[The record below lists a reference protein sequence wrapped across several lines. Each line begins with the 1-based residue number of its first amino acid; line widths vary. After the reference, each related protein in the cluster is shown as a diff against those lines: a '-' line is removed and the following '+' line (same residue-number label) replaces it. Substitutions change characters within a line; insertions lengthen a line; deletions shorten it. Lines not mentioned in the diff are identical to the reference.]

1 MLMTSRT
8 FRRLLGAALAAASL
22 SLATAASAAD
32 PTALDRAVSAFAR
45 GEYAVAEKEADSVK
59 GADRAKALLLKARIE
74 MKTGKYA
81 EAEKTAKS
89 AGALG
94 KEHKIAAAPLRA
106 EAFAAQGKM
115 ADAIAAV
122 KDVESEDTAHRA
134 RMVLGQLLIRTG
146 KRGEAATVLRKVT
159 QAYNDDD
166 IKDTD
171 VDNLIVV
178 ARAAQLMRAPR
189 QSNDMYNKAERV
201 GAKKMVES
209 LLWRTELFLDKY
221 DPGNAGST
229 VKDALKVAPKDP
241 DVHVALAR
249 VKLENAMD
257 FDGAEAEI
265 NQALDINPNH
275 TGAYFVR
282 AGLALRDMDTAAA
295 DAAADLG
302 LKTNPNDL
310 ELLSMKAAI
319 RFLADDPPGFE
330 EAKKKVFAQDAEF
343 STMFQIVGEFAE
355 WEHRYEDIVKMM
367 REAVAI
373 DKRDSKA
380 WATLGLNL
388 IRSGDETAGLDA
400 LREAWKTDHF
410 NVRVY
415 NTLNL
420 YEKDIAA
427 SYVTV
432 DGTIFKI
439 RYAKDEQ
446 AILERYVPR
455 MLEEAWRSM
464 VKRYSFTPKMPVSIE
479 LYADTEHFSVRTSG
493 LPNVG
498 IQGVCFGQTLAA
510 LSPAA
515 APFNWG
521 NVLWHE
527 LGHVFAIQLSK
538 NHVPR
543 WYTEGLSEYET
554 IVRRPE
560 WAREEDPGLFIAL
573 KDGRIPAVDN
583 FNRAFTHVNSSEEVT
598 MAYFAASQIIVF
610 MAEKYGFAKVV
621 SMMPKWGAGE
631 RTPQVVKESLGITSD
646 ELDKQYRAWL
656 KPRLSRYEKQF
667 LPDEYVPPLDDAR
680 KAVKADPKNA
690 KKLFRLARAL
700 GGDGQDVE
708 AEAMFQEALRADPK
722 EPNVNYEMVRRT
734 LRKKDMK
741 GAEKQLEKMIADGND
756 GYAIR
761 MMLANIAE
769 GADDNVK
776 MKKNLEQAYQ
786 LDTSQVEPLQALY
799 DLAHKAKDKDAEL
812 QALRR
817 IAALDQH
824 DRRVWVRLLG
834 MLVERGLWE
843 EARQIGEGALFVDVS
858 NPEVHRL
865 YARALARTGHQI
877 SAIFEL
883 NSAILCKPEDDELK
897 KIYEDMAVGYDKLK
911 ETEFAKQAREY
922 AKQLQGSA
930 PKAKGDDDE
939 DDPHGKSPHGDPHG
953 KGKPKGKDKS
963 APDPRSDDQGT

>member
-1 MLMTSRT
+1 MLHLSRS
-8 FRRLLGAALAAASL
+8 FRRLFAATLAAATL
-22 SLATAASAAD
+22 SITAVAPAAD
-32 PTALDRAVSAFAR
+32 PTPLDRAVSAFAR
-45 GEYAVAEKEADSVK
+45 GEYEVAAKEADSVK
-59 GADRAKALLLKARIE
+59 GADRAKALLLKAKIE
-74 MKTGKYA
+74 LKTGKYQD
-81 EAEKTAKS
+81 AEKTAKS
-89 AGALG
+89 AAALG
-94 KEHKIAAAPLRA
+94 KDAKIAAAPIRA
-106 EAFAAQGKM
+106 EALQAQGKN

-122 KDVESEDTAHRA
+122 KEVENEDTAHRA
-134 RMVLGQLLIRTG
+134 RLKLGELLIRSG
-146 KRGEAATVLRKVT
+146 KRGEAATVLRKIT
-159 QAYNDDD
+159 DAYSNDD

-171 VDNLIVV
+171 VDNMIVV

-189 QSNDMYNKAERV
+189 QSNDVYNKAERV
-201 GAKKMVES
+201 GAKKMVEP

-265 NQALDINPNH
+265 NQALEINPNH
-275 TGAYFVR
+275 TGAFFVR
-282 AGLALRDMDTAAA
+282 AGLALRDLDITAA
-295 DAAADLG
+295 DAAADQG

-319 RFLADDPPGFE
+319 RFLADDPAGFE
-330 EAKKKVFAQDAEF
+330 ETKKKVLALNPEF

-388 IRSGDETAGLDA
+388 IRSGDDTGGLDA

-420 YEKDIAA
+420 FEKDIAA

-432 DGTIFKI
+432 DGTTFKI
-439 RYAKDEQ
+439 RYAKEEQ

-455 MLEEAWRSM
+455 MLDEAWKSM
-464 VKRYSFTPKMPVSIE
+464 VSRYNFTPKTPVQIE

-543 WYTEGLSEYET
+543 WFTEGLSEYET

-560 WAREEDPGLFIAL
+560 WQREEDPALYAAL
-573 KDGRIPAVDN
+573 KGGRIPAVDG
-583 FNRAFTHVNSSEEVT
+583 FNRAFTHVDSAEDVT

-610 MAEKYGFAKVV
+610 MAEKFGFPKVV
-621 SMMPKWGAGE
+621 AMMPKWAAGK
-631 RTPQVVKESLGITSD
+631 RTPEVVKEALGITSD

-656 KPRLSRYEKQF
+656 KPRLQRYEKQF
-667 LPDEYVPPLDDAR
+667 VPDHHVPPLDDAR
-680 KAVKADPKNA
+680 KAVKADPKNG
-690 KKLFRLARAL
+690 KKLFQLAQAL
-700 GGDGQDVE
+700 GADGQDQE

-722 EPNVNYEMVRRT
+722 EPNANFELVRRAM
-734 LRKKDMK
+734 RKKDFK
-741 GAEKQLEKMIADGND
+741 GAEKQLEKMIKDGND

-761 MMLANIAE
+761 MMLADLAE
-769 GADDNVK
+769 ASEDTAK
-776 MKKNLEQAYQ
+776 MKKNLEEAYQ

-799 DLAHKAKDKDAEL
+799 DLAHKAKDADAEL
-812 QALRR
+812 AALRR

-824 DRRVWVRLLG
+824 DRRVWGRLLKT
-834 MLVERGLWE
+834 LVDRGLWE
-843 EARQIGEGALFVDVS
+843 EARQTGESALFVDVA
-858 NPEVHRL
+858 NPEVHYL
-865 YARALARTGHQI
+865 YARALARTGKQV

-883 NSAILCKPEDDELK
+883 NSAILCKPENDDLK
-897 KIYEDMAVGYDKLK
+897 KIYEEMAIGYDKLK
-911 ETEFAKQAREY
+911 EPEFAKQAREY
-922 AKQLQGSA
+922 EKQLGGGGGKS
-930 PKAKGDDDE
+930 KDDDDA
-939 DDPHGKSPHGDPHG
+939 DDDAHPHGKDPHG
-953 KGKPKGKDKS
+953 KGKPKDKK
-963 APDPRSDDQGT
+963 APPPDDDQGT

>member
-1 MLMTSRT
+1 MAMTSSS
-8 FRRLLGAALAAASL
+8 FRRLLAAALAAASL
-22 SLATAASAAD
+22 SIAPLALGAD
-32 PTALDRAVSAFAR
+32 PTALDRAQSAFAR
-45 GEYAVAEKEADSVK
+45 GDYANAEKEADSVK
-59 GADRAKALLLKARIE
+59 GADRAKALLLKAQVE

-89 AGALG
+89 AAALG
-94 KEHKIAAAPLRA
+94 KEHKIAAAPIRA
-106 EAFAAQGKM
+106 KALASQGKISE
-115 ADAIAAV
+115 AIAAA
-122 KDVESEDTAHRA
+122 KEVEGEDTAHRA
-134 RMVLGQLLIRTG
+134 RLVLGELLIRSG
-146 KRGEAATVLRKVT
+146 KRGDASTVLRKIT
-159 QAYNDDD
+159 DAYNNDE

-171 VDNLIVV
+171 AEGLTIV
-178 ARAAQLMRAPR
+178 ARAAQLLRAPR
-189 QSNDMYNKAERV
+189 QANETYNKAERV
-201 GAKKMVES
+201 GAKKMVEP
-209 LLWRTELFLDKY
+209 LLWRTELFLEKY

-265 NQALDINPNH
+265 NQALEVNPSH
-275 TGAYFVR
+275 PGAFFVR

-295 DAAADLG
+295 DAAADAG
-302 LKTNPNDL
+302 LKANPGDL

-319 RFLADDPPGFE
+319 RFLADDPAGFE
-330 EAKKKVFAQDAEF
+330 EAKKKVLAQDAEF
-343 STMFQIVGEFAE
+343 STMFQIIGEFAE
-355 WEHRYEDIVKMM
+355 WEHRYEEIVKMM

-400 LREAWKTDHF
+400 LREAWKTDKF

-420 YEKDIAA
+420 YEKDIVA

-432 DGTIFKI
+432 DGTTFKI
-439 RYAKDEQ
+439 RYQKDEK

-455 MLEEAWRSM
+455 MLEEAWGSM
-464 VKRYSFTPKMPVSIE
+464 VKRYNFTPKTPVSIE
-479 LYADTEHFSVRTSG
+479 LYADPEHFSVRTSG

-521 NVLWHE
+521 NVIWHE

-554 IVRRPE
+554 IIRRPE
-560 WAREEDPGLFIAL
+560 WAREEDPGLFAAL
-573 KDGRIPAVDN
+573 QAGRIPAVDG
-583 FNRAFTHVNSSEEVT
+583 FNRAFTHVDSAEDVT

-610 MAEKYGFAKVV
+610 MAEKYGFPKVV
-621 SMMPKWGAGE
+621 AMMPKWGAGK
-631 RTPQVVKESLGITSD
+631 RTPEVVKEALGITSD

-667 LPDEYVPPLDDAR
+667 VPDHHVPPLDDAR
-680 KAVKADPKNA
+680 KAVKADPKNG
-690 KKLFRLARAL
+690 KKLFQLARAL
-700 GGDGQDVE
+700 GADGQDQE
-708 AEAMFQEALRADPK
+708 ADAMFQEALRVDPK
-722 EPNVNYEMVRRT
+722 EPNANFELVRRAM
-734 LRKKDMK
+734 RKKDLK
-741 GAEKQLEKMIADGND
+741 GAQSRLEKMIADGHD

-761 MMLANIAE
+761 MMLADLAE
-769 GADDNVK
+769 ASDDEAK
-776 MKKNLEQAYQ
+776 MKQNLEEAYK

-799 DLAHKAKDKDAEL
+799 DMAHKKKDTDAEL

-817 IAALDQH
+817 IAMLDQH
-824 DRRVWVRLLG
+824 DRRVWVRLLD
-834 MLVERGLWE
+834 MLVDRGLWE
-843 EARQIGEGALFVDVS
+843 EARQVGEGALFVDVS

-865 YARALARTGHQI
+865 YARALARTGRQI

-883 NSAILCKPEDDELK
+883 NSAILCKPENDDLK

-911 ETEFAKQAREY
+911 EPDFAKQAREY
-922 AKQLQGSA
+922 AKQLEGSS
-930 PKAKGDDDE
+930 KGSDDD
-939 DDPHGKSPHGDPHG
+939 DDDLRG
-953 KGKPKGKDKS
+953 KGKGNDKGKGKGKDK
-963 APDPRSDDQGT
+963 PNPHHDDDDQGT

>member
-1 MLMTSRT
+1 
-8 FRRLLGAALAAASL
+8 
-22 SLATAASAAD
+22 
-32 PTALDRAVSAFAR
+32 
-45 GEYAVAEKEADSVK
+45 
-59 GADRAKALLLKARIE
+59 
-74 MKTGKYA
+74 
-81 EAEKTAKS
+81 
-89 AGALG
+89 
-94 KEHKIAAAPLRA
+94 
-106 EAFAAQGKM
+106 
-115 ADAIAAV
+115 
-122 KDVESEDTAHRA
+122 
-134 RMVLGQLLIRTG
+134 
-146 KRGEAATVLRKVT
+146 
-159 QAYNDDD
+159 
-166 IKDTD
+166 
-171 VDNLIVV
+171 
-178 ARAAQLMRAPR
+178 
-189 QSNDMYNKAERV
+189 
-201 GAKKMVES
+201 
-209 LLWRTELFLDKY
+209 
-221 DPGNAGST
+221 
-229 VKDALKVAPKDP
+229 
-241 DVHVALAR
+241 
-249 VKLENAMD
+249 
-257 FDGAEAEI
+257 
-265 NQALDINPNH
+265 
-275 TGAYFVR
+275 
-282 AGLALRDMDTAAA
+282 MDTAAA

-330 EAKKKVFAQDAEF
+330 EAKKKVLAQDPEF
-343 STMFQIVGEFAE
+343 SSMYQIVGEFAE

-367 REAVAI
+367 KEAVAI

-388 IRSGDETAGLDA
+388 IRSGDEPAGLDA
-400 LREAWKTDHF
+400 LREAWKNDHF

-427 SYVTV
+427 TYVTV
-432 DGTIFKI
+432 DGTNFKI
-439 RYAKDEQ
+439 RYAKDEK

-455 MLEEAWRSM
+455 MLEEAWGSM
-464 VKRYSFTPKMPVSIE
+464 VKRYNFTPKTPVSIE

-554 IVRRPE
+554 IIRRAE
-560 WAREEDPGLFIAL
+560 WAREEDPGLFAAL
-573 KDGRIPAVDN
+573 KEGRIPAVDS
-583 FNRAFTHVNSSEEVT
+583 FNRAFTHVDSAEDVT

-610 MAEKYGFAKVV
+610 MAEKYGFPKVV

-667 LPDEYVPPLDDAR
+667 VPDHHVPPLDDAR

-690 KKLFRLARAL
+690 KKLFQLARAL
-700 GGDGQDVE
+700 GGDGQDAE
-708 AEAMFQEALRADPK
+708 ADAMFQEALRTDPK
-722 EPNVNYEMVRRT
+722 EPNANFERVRRT
-734 LRKKDMK
+734 MRKKDLK

-761 MMLANIAE
+761 MMLADIAE
-769 GADDNVK
+769 AGDDAVK
-776 MKKNLEQAYQ
+776 LKKNLELAYQ

-799 DLAHKAKDKDAEL
+799 DLAHKAKDANAEL
-812 QALRR
+812 EALRR

-865 YARALARTGHQI
+865 YARALARTGHQV

-883 NSAILCKPEDDELK
+883 NSAILCKPENDALK
-897 KIYEDMAVGYDKLK
+897 KIYEDLAVGYDKLK
-911 ETEFAKQAREY
+911 ETDFAKQAREY
-922 AKQLQGSA
+922 GKQLGDSS
-930 PKAKGDDDE
+930 PKAKDDDDA

-953 KGKPKGKDKS
+953 KGKPKGKDKN
-963 APDPRSDDQGT
+963 APDPHGDDQGT